1 MQDAYADFK
10 SSDDSNFKTV
20 LRQLA
25 DEFEQAQ
32 AEVDLA
38 AEVLSVKQ
46 GILKDLEEN
55 RIPDATQGMEGVFDL
70 GDGRKLEL
78 KEYIRGSIAGEKA
91 APAIKW
97 IDENGYGH
105 IVKRQ
110 LVFEFDKDSMGK
122 YEDFVDYVKDYV
134 TKKNVVMQPKFN
146 VHPQT
151 LMAWMREML
160 SNGEQFPKEV
170 FGFYHQRKAK
180 VK

>member
-1 MQDAYADFK
+1 MQDPYADFK
-10 SSDDSNFKTV
+10 SDDDSNFKTV

-25 DEFEQAQ
+25 DELQEAEAEVAEAQ
-32 AEVDLA
+32 AEL
-38 AEVLSVKQ
+38 EKKQ
-46 GILKDLEEN
+46 GLLKDLEEI

-78 KEYIRGSIAGEKA
+78 KEHVRGSIAGEKA

-110 LVFEFDKDSMGK
+110 LIFEFDRDSMDK
-122 YEDFVDYVKDYV
+122 YEAFIKFVEDYVR
-134 TKKNVVMQPKFN
+134 KNNIVMQPKFN